1 MCSSGS
7 VPVRIVLLAHL
18 RRPPRPSS
26 TPLTAIWAL
35 AFVAAVCQCSA
46 ADLSGRLNA
55 PADAAIPDVA
65 ARLEV
70 GTADTI
76 HLDRKAEEGNDE
88 TATTTD
94 GTILGDTACERSLA
108 SICDDFEGIPQG
120 GAPQATT
127 WKVMTS
133 YSGQPSAINT
143 VTVDD
148 VHVARGRGALH
159 VHTETSDPVYIE
171 TNSLRIS
178 SNTFYGRVLAYFD
191 VDPGARTRGH
201 WGAIVGVGKIA
212 PGGQD
217 IEVRIGGQF
226 GIVVVNYSPNDAL
239 QISSSRDG
247 FYDDGL
253 LLPVRQWTCFEF
265 EFAGSSNELRV
276 WMNDAEIERLHVTDW
291 GQFGHQPTPN
301 WSPTY
306 DRLRIGYQS
315 WNADTP
321 VDVWY
326 DSVAVGGQRIGCSP

>member
-1 MCSSGS
+1 
-7 VPVRIVLLAHL
+7 
-18 RRPPRPSS
+18 
-26 TPLTAIWAL
+26 
-35 AFVAAVCQCSA
+35 
-46 ADLSGRLNA
+46 
-55 PADAAIPDVA
+55 
-65 ARLEV
+65 V
-70 GTADTI
+70 GTADI
-76 HLDRKAEEGNDE
+76 LHFDRKGNDE

-108 SICDDFEGIPQG
+108 SICDDFEGIAQG

-133 YSGQPSAINT
+133 YSGQPSAVNT

-226 GIVVVNYSPNDAL
+226 GILVANYSPNDAL

-253 LLPVRQWTCFEF
+253 RLPVRQWTCFEF

-326 DSVAVGGQRIGCSP
+326 DSVAVGAQRIGCSP